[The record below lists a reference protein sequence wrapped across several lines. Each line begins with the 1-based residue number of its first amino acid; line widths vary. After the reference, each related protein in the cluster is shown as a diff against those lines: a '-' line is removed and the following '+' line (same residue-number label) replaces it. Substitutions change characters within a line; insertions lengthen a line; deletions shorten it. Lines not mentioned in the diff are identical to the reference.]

1 MKELERSSATSQ
13 TRRRARDSGTA
24 ASSGNAAAV
33 RAPLQR
39 LRGER
44 EAVHKSFPRGCAS
57 AGRDRAARAKCEA
70 LVARAEE
77 LASHLAAARN
87 SVAQLR
93 RGERMNGAPAD
104 IPQ

>member
-13 TRRRARDSGTA
+13 TRRRAVDSGTA
-24 ASSGNAAAV
+24 TSSGNAAAV
-33 RAPLQR
+33 RARLQR

-44 EAVHKSFPRGCAS
+44 EAVHKNF
-57 AGRDRAARAKCEA
+57 RAAAPLQAEIELLERCEA

-93 RGERMNGAPAD
+93 RGERMNGEPAD
-104 IPQ
+104 MPQ

>member
-1 MKELERSSATSQ
+1 MRPRCARGCSGCGASGRLCIRVF
-13 TRRRARDSGTA
+13 RAA
-24 ASSGNAAAV
+24 
-33 RAPLQR
+33 APLQDEIE
-39 LRGER
+39 LLER
-44 EAVHKSFPRGCAS
+44 
-57 AGRDRAARAKCEA
+57 CEA

-104 IPQ
+104 ILQ